1 MFYDYS
7 ILYKNRQGNQE
18 KRRKDAENTQE
29 YMVFYG
35 IKKGGIRF

>member
-18 KRRKDAENTQE
+18 KWQEDAENTQE
-29 YMVFYG
+29 YMVIF
-35 IKKGGIRF
+35 